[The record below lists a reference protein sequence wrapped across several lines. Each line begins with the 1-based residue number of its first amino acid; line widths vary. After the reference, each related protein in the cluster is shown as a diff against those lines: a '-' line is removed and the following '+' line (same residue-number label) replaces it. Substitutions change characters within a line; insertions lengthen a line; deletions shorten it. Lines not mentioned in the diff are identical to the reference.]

1 MPACTN
7 SFDDS
12 LATIAGTAT
21 MTKPSIPSAPDALLL
36 LTSTCPYCPA
46 VLTALND
53 LVKKGDIGKLEVV
66 NIGTHPEIARRY
78 GVRTVPWVRLGP
90 FELEGLRSPAELK
103 QWVER
108 ANTPEGLAEYFH
120 ELLKEGALQKV
131 SAQAAHSP
139 KALDALL
146 RLLGDSDTELT
157 VRIGINAVFEGLE
170 GNAALQRSVEALIA
184 LSTHRDAHIRGD
196 AAHLLSLTHSPLAQS
211 HLDRLLQDEIA
222 DVRDIA
228 REGLERL
235 AAYR

>member
-1 MPACTN
+1 
-7 SFDDS
+7 
-12 LATIAGTAT
+12 
-21 MTKPSIPSAPDALLL
+21 MTKTSLPAPPDALLL

-46 VLTALND
+46 VLAALND

-66 NIGTHPEIARRY
+66 NIGTHPEVARKY

-108 ANTPEGLAEYFH
+108 AGTPEGLAEYFH
-120 ELLKEGALQKV
+120 ELLKEGALPKV
-131 SAQAAHSP
+131 SAQAASNP
-139 KALDALL
+139 AALDALL

-170 GNAALQRSVEALIA
+170 GDAALQRAVEALIA

-196 AAHLLSLTHSPLAQS
+196 AAHLLSLTHNPAAQT
-211 HLDRLLQDEIA
+211 HLDRLLHDEIA
-222 DVRDIA
+222 DVREIA
-228 REGLERL
+228 REGLERIN
-235 AAYR
+235 ASR

>member
-1 MPACTN
+1 
-7 SFDDS
+7 
-12 LATIAGTAT
+12 
-21 MTKPSIPSAPDALLL
+21 MTQTPPPDALLL

-66 NIGTHPEIARRY
+66 NIGMHPEVARRQ

-108 ANTPEGLAEYFH
+108 AGTPEGLAEYFH
-120 ELLKEGALQKV
+120 ELLKEGALPKV
-131 SAQAAHSP
+131 SAQAANNP
-139 KALDALL
+139 AALDALL
-146 RLLGDSDTELT
+146 HLLGDPDTELT

-170 GNAALQRSVEALIA
+170 GNAALQRSVDALIA
-184 LSTHRDAHIRGD
+184 LSNHRDAHIRGD
-196 AAHLLSLTHSPLAQS
+196 AAHLLSLTHNPLAQS
-211 HLDRLLQDEIA
+211 HLDRLLKDDIA

-235 AAYR
+235 GAHRG

>member
-1 MPACTN
+1 
-7 SFDDS
+7 
-12 LATIAGTAT
+12 
-21 MTKPSIPSAPDALLL
+21 MTQISPPDALLL

-66 NIGTHPEIARRY
+66 NIGTHPDVARHY

-108 ANTPEGLAEYFH
+108 AGTPEGLAEYFH
-120 ELLKEGALQKV
+120 ELLKEGALPKV
-131 SAQAAHSP
+131 SAQAASNP
-139 KALDALL
+139 AALDALL
-146 RLLGDSDTELT
+146 RLLGDPDTELT

-170 GNAALQRSVEALIA
+170 GNAALQRSVDALIA
-184 LSTHRDAHIRGD
+184 LSSHRDAHIRGD
-196 AAHLLSLTHSPLAQS
+196 AAHLLSLTHNPLAQS
-211 HLDRLLQDEIA
+211 HLDRLLKDEIA

-235 AAYR
+235 NASR